1 MSLPWHKEHSM
12 NNVKALNSFGQSV
25 WLDYI
30 RRDLLID
37 GTLRR
42 LVEEDGV
49 SGVTSNPSIFQKAI
63 TESNYYTSTIAS
75 SANDR
80 SLMVEPLYE
89 VLAMEDVRQAA
100 DILYPVFKS
109 TKGRDGYVSL
119 EVSPQ
124 LARDIKGT
132 IEAARHL
139 WSSVD
144 RPNLMIKIPATE
156 EGLIAFE
163 EVLAD
168 GINVNVTLLFSLE
181 RYEQV
186 ALRYINALERRH
198 AVGLGVNHCA
208 SVASF
213 FLSRIDMAVDRQ
225 IEARLTAKTTPA
237 LRSLLEGLRGQAA
250 VASARLAYQ
259 RWKKLFS
266 GLRWEALEA
275 AGAKRQRLLWAS
287 TSTKNPAYDDLLYV
301 QSLIGPETVNT
312 LPPATLDALR
322 DHGKPRLRLE
332 TGIEQAAGTLQA
344 LQRLGIDM
352 DRVTDRLLEEGLD
365 LFDVAYKGLLVAIE
379 SERRRLVA

>member
-1 MSLPWHKEHSM
+1 M
-12 NNVKALNSFGQSV
+12 NNVKALNGFGQSV

-100 DILYPVFKS
+100 DILHPVFEA

-124 LARDIKGT
+124 LARDTHGT
-132 IEAARHL
+132 IEAARRL

-168 GINVNVTLLFSLE
+168 GINVNVTLLFSLQ

-198 AVGLGVNHCA
+198 AVGLGVRHCA

-213 FLSRIDMAVDRQ
+213 FLSRIDTAVDRQ
-225 IEARLTAKTTPA
+225 IEARLSAKTKPA
-237 LRSLLEGLRGQAA
+237 LRTLLEGLRGQAA

-259 RWKKLFS
+259 HWKKLFS

-275 AGAKRQRLLWAS
+275 SGAKTQRLLWAS

-301 QSLIGPETVNT
+301 QSLIGTETVNT

-322 DHGKPRLRLE
+322 DHGNPQRTLE
-332 TGIEQAAGTLQA
+332 GSVEQAAGTLQA

-352 DRVTDRLLEEGLD
+352 ERITDRLLEEGLD
-365 LFDVAYKGLLVAIE
+365 LFDIAYKGLLVAIE
-379 SERRRLVA
+379 AERRRLVA